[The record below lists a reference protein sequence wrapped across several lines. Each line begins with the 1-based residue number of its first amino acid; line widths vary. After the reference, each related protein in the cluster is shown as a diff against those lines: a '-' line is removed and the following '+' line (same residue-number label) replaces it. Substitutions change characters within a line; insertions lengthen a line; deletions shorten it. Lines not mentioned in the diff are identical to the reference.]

1 MKGVCMKDELGL
13 NQRLVTKDDCAL
25 IIVDEQDRLM
35 PVIAGREVL
44 VQNTLRLVRFSQ
56 LLDIPIVITEQEKLG
71 PTLLE
76 IKAEAVSI
84 RPIGKVHFNCFMSE
98 EFERTL
104 QQLER
109 KILIL
114 VGVEAHICVTQ
125 TALHALQ
132 SLKVHIVADAIG
144 SRTADNRNIAIERM
158 RQAGAIITST
168 EMFIYEVLQ
177 RAGTDKFKAALQ
189 LVK

>member
-1 MKGVCMKDELGL
+1 MKNELGF
-13 NQRLVTKDDCAL
+13 NHRLVTKDDCAL

-44 VQNTLRLVRFSQ
+44 IQNALRLLKFSQ
-56 LLDIPIVITEQEKLG
+56 LLDIPVVITEQEKLG
-71 PTLLE
+71 PTLSE
-76 IKAEAVSI
+76 VKVGI

-98 EFERTL
+98 EFEHTL

-114 VGVEAHICVTQ
+114 AGVEAHICVTQ

-132 SLKVHIVADAIG
+132 SYKVHIVADAIG
-144 SRTADNRNIAIERM
+144 SRTADNRDVAIERM

>member
-1 MKGVCMKDELGL
+1 MKDEIGF
-13 NQRLVTKDDCAL
+13 NQRMVTKDDCVL
-25 IIVDEQDRLM
+25 IIIDEQDRLM

-44 VQNTLRLVRFSQ
+44 IQNALRLLKFSQ

-71 PTLLE
+71 PTLSE
-76 IKAEAVSI
+76 VKAEAVGI

-104 QQLER
+104 QKLER

-132 SLKVHIVADAIG
+132 SFKVHIVADAIG
-144 SRTADNRNIAIERM
+144 SRAADNRDIAIERM